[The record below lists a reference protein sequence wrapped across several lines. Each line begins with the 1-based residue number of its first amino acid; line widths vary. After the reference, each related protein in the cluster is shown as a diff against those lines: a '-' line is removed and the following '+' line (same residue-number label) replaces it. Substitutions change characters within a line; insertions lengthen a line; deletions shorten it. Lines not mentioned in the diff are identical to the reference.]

1 MDRWIVIGALF
12 VTTVVPP
19 SDWLAHHLLWA
30 LAWVAALFV
39 EMLAL
44 MVVTGEV
51 TFTYRRRR

>member
-1 MDRWIVIGALF
+1 
-12 VTTVVPP
+12 
-19 SDWLAHHLLWA
+19 
-30 LAWVAALFV
+30 VAALFV